1 MTELIIRSEQAEA
14 VRFEVQSALDG
25 QRRVIEGSI
34 KRTRG
39 YLQAFEEKYGFST
52 LELLRKESRGD
63 LDDSNLEFIEWL
75 GEARTLEHLEAEL
88 KLLEDIRICS

>member
-1 MTELIIRSEQAEA
+1 MTELIIKSEQAEA
-14 VRFEVQSALDG
+14 VKSEVQSALDG
-25 QRRVIEGSI
+25 QRRAIKGSI

-39 YLQAFEEKYGFST
+39 NLLAFEEKYGFST
-52 LELLRKESRGD
+52 LDLLQKESQGN
-63 LDDSNLEFIEWL
+63 LNDSNLDFIEWL